1 MLPLIRVFQLVTSLR
16 MFVLPGS
23 VAKNQ
28 GALLITKIQGYYQ
41 GKYHLCAITGVELDP
56 MHLERALLGVWEAS
70 YPIKDLR
77 VL

>member
-1 MLPLIRVFQLVTSLR
+1 MLPLISVFQMVTSLR
-16 MFVLPGS
+16 MFVLHNS

-28 GALLITKIQGYYQ
+28 RALLIAKIQQYYR
-41 GKYHLCAITGVELDP
+41 GKYHLYALTGSELDLT
-56 MHLERALLGVWEAS
+56 HLERALFGIWEAS